1 MPFIASLPLF
11 QRRQDERTRV
21 ARLEAELTTA
31 TARSAHRF
39 LIRTGRTTYFID
51 AAAVDWVE
59 SADNY
64 ARLWTAGKSH
74 LIRESMRAIDSA
86 LASHGFMRIH
96 RQAIVNLR
104 RLKEIRSAESGGFL
118 VVLVDGSRIPLSR
131 GRRTALLEALRVGT
145 YTSGIS

>member
-1 MPFIASLPLF
+1 MPVRLNASLPLF
-11 QRRQDERTRV
+11 QRKQDEPTRV
-21 ARLEAELTTA
+21 AFLETELTA
-31 TARSAHRF
+31 VTARAASYRF
-39 LIRTGRTTYFID
+39 LVRSGRTTYFVD

-74 LIRESMRAIDSA
+74 LIRESMQGVESA

-104 RLKEIRSAESGGFL
+104 RLKEVRSAETGGF
-118 VVLVDGSRIPLSR
+118 VAVLVDGSRIPLSR

-145 YTSGIS
+145 